1 MPGYDAS
8 RQREALKP
16 TTVKLYKYAII
27 GLSALVGLGVVSC
40 AKTKRGEYAKG
51 SATMFCDDG
60 FKNILDEEIEV
71 FEFSYPGSS
80 IIPFYVSE
88 QEAIDTLMSDN
99 TQGIIVTRELTKD
112 QKEYLKKKYK
122 RVARTH
128 CIAVDAVALITN
140 KENNVKSLSMQEIGD
155 IMNGKTTKWSQ
166 LAGNDTTTIKIVF
179 DNMGS
184 STVSYM
190 REKFLPAG
198 KKISDNPNA
207 YAQKNNAAVFDIV
220 KKDKNALGI
229 ISVSW
234 LGDDL
239 SAAKK
244 VPVDRRYED
253 YKNENDTIATNL
265 TTEVNILKVSNP
277 TEDNDFNPI
286 AYKPYQVYI
295 NSGEYPLFRK
305 VYMISTASKSDVL
318 NSFYMFV
325 TGFAGQK
332 IISKTG
338 ILPYHMNARV
348 VELK

>member
-1 MPGYDAS
+1 MH
-8 RQREALKP
+8 
-16 TTVKLYKYAII
+16 VKIFKYSII
-27 GLSALVGLGVVSC
+27 ILSALLGLGVVSC
-40 AKTKRGEYAKG
+40 GEVKRGEYAKG
-51 SATMFCDDG
+51 SASIFCDDG

-88 QEAIDTLMSDN
+88 QEALDTLLSDN
-99 TQGIIVTRELTKD
+99 TQAVIVTRELTPD
-112 QKEYLKKKYK
+112 QRDYMKSKFK
-122 RVARTH
+122 RIVRTH

-140 KENNVKSLSMQEIGD
+140 KANNVTSLSVDEIGE
-155 IMNGKTTKWSQ
+155 ILNGKKTKWSQ
-166 LAGNDTTTIKIVF
+166 LAGNDTTSIKIVF
-179 DNMGS
+179 DNAGS

-190 REKFLPAG
+190 RDKFLPAG
-198 KKISDNPNA
+198 AKISDNPHA
-207 YAQKNNAAVFDIV
+207 FAQKNNAAVFDVV

-239 SAAKK
+239 SAAKS
-244 VPVDRRYED
+244 VPVDQRYED
-253 YKNENDTIATNL
+253 YKNENDTVATNL

-277 TEDNDFNPI
+277 TKDNDFNPI

-305 VYMISTASKSDVL
+305 VYMISTATKSSVL

>member
-1 MPGYDAS
+1 M
-8 RQREALKP
+8 K
-16 TTVKLYKYAII
+16 KFKYAII
-27 GLSALVGLGVVSC
+27 GLSALVGLGAVSC
-40 AKTKRGEYAKG
+40 AEVKRGEYAKG
-51 SATMFCDDG
+51 SATIFCDDG

-71 FEFSYPGSS
+71 FEYSYPESS
-80 IIPFYVSE
+80 IIPFYVDE
-88 QEAIDTLMSDN
+88 QSAIDTLLADG
-99 TQGIIVTRELTKD
+99 TQAIIVTQELTKE
-112 QKEYLKKKYK
+112 QKEYMKSKFK
-122 RVARTH
+122 RVVRSH

-140 KENNVKSLSMQEIGD
+140 KNNNVTSLTMDEIRD

-166 LAGNDTTTIKIVF
+166 VAGNDTTTIKIVF
-179 DNMGS
+179 DNAGS
-184 STVSYM
+184 STVSFM
-190 REKFLPAG
+190 RDKFLPEG
-198 KKISDNPNA
+198 KKMSDIPNT
-207 YAQKNNAAVFDIV
+207 YAQKNNAGVFDIV

-239 SAAKK
+239 SDAKK
-244 VPVDRRYED
+244 VPVDQRYEN

-265 TTEVNILKVSNP
+265 TTEVNVLKVSNP
-277 TEDNDFNPI
+277 TKENDFNPI

-305 VYMISTASKSDVL
+305 VYMISTATKSNVL

-332 IISKTG
+332 IISLTG
-338 ILPYHMNARV
+338 ILPYNMSARV